1 MPKSVNVLFLS
12 HSGDWGGAQ
21 KSLLALI
28 NYLGLKKAF
37 TPYFIFGSKGDF
49 SEHIKKGI

>member
-1 MPKSVNVLFLS
+1 MPKSVNVLFLFIQAI
-12 HSGDWGGAQ
+12 GVGAQ

-28 NYLGLKKAF
+28 NYLGLKRAF